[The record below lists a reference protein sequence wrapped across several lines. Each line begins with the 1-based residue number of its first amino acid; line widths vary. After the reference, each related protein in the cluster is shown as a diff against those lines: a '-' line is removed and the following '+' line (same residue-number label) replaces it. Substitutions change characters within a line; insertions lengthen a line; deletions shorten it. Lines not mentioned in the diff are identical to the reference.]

1 MGSNPTDDALGRGD
15 PNGWAGSAVR
25 PIGSGV
31 RVAHDQIVIFA
42 GRQSAQPL
50 ANCSA
55 CGRVSGPYWWRWRAY
70 RLDDPEFGDLPR
82 VAIYC
87 QSCADRKF
95 GPPRRRP
102 LVERRKEPRPQTTE

>member
-1 MGSNPTDDALGRGD
+1 MTGR
-15 PNGWAGSAVR
+15 AS
-25 PIGSGV
+25 
-31 RVAHDQIVIFA
+31 VAHDQWVIFA
-42 GRQSAQPL
+42 GRTHPL
-50 ANCSA
+50 ASCST

-102 LVERRKEPRPQTTE
+102 LVERRTAQRPHHPE